1 MIAVTVSL
9 PLLGAWLRGPSLTPL
24 FSWPPP
30 VMPANY
36 PRFSWLAAALAV
48 APIAG
53 LMASW
58 ASAWKGPTAGSE
70 RRRIPRAMP
79 AWGWMAI
86 GWTLAWWLL
95 AWTRFRWFSPL
106 QLYTF
111 FPLWLGFVVGANAL
125 TWRRAGTCL
134 MLRDSKAWLRLFI
147 ASAAFWWVFEWLNRF
162 GRNWRYL
169 NAEAFGPLGYAVHAT
184 LCFSTVLPAVTAVRE
199 LLGTYLS
206 LQVNFAQGP
215 RWHWLTS
222 RRTGWWLIAGG
233 LAGLVLI
240 GSWPQEFYPAIWI
253 GPLAAAWG
261 MGILSNRP
269 SVTGEIA
276 TGDWRRAASWML
288 AATIC
293 GIFWEMWNFHSV
305 AKWVY

>member
-1 MIAVTVSL
+1 MQGTGETAPDQPLAHVWPEAQGIEPSRSHPQIKELPLRRFSNEAISSTMEVRNRRGSGAAMIAVTVSL

-147 ASAAFWWVFEWLNRF
+147 ASSAFWWVFEWLNRF

-184 LCFSTVLPAVTAVRE
+184 LCFSTVLPAVT
-199 LLGTYLS
+199 
-206 LQVNFAQGP
+206 
-215 RWHWLTS
+215 
-222 RRTGWWLIAGG
+222 
-233 LAGLVLI
+233 
-240 GSWPQEFYPAIWI
+240 
-253 GPLAAAWG
+253 
-261 MGILSNRP
+261 
-269 SVTGEIA
+269 
-276 TGDWRRAASWML
+276 
-288 AATIC
+288 
-293 GIFWEMWNFHSV
+293 
-305 AKWVY
+305 